1 MSASVDT
8 ACGERL
14 ATLLL
19 GVRAGAPLLD
29 PPPADLAPP
38 DLASAYATAH
48 RIVAAL
54 ESTLGPVRGYKV
66 GATSAGGQK
75 MLGLDEPFYG
85 CDPARTVLDDGATW
99 DSRRRVYTVE
109 AEVGFV
115 VGRDLPPRDAPYE
128 FAEVVDALARAVP
141 LLEINRPAYARPFEV
156 GGLWLVA
163 DNGVTQGLVTGGPGV
178 AVAAAGGS
186 LALETVRIARGGES
200 CAEGAASIVLGD
212 PLRAVHWLANAL
224 HRHGRG
230 LRAGDV
236 VASGAMTPPV
246 PMMPGDRFVATY
258 TTLGEVRLTVA

>member
-1 MSASVDT
+1 MSAPVD
-8 ACGERL
+8 AARAERL

-19 GVRAGAPLLD
+19 RVRDGAPLLD

-38 DLASAYATAH
+38 DLASAYAAAH
-48 RIVAAL
+48 RIVATL
-54 ESTLGPVRGYKV
+54 EPTLGPVRGYKV
-66 GATSAGGQK
+66 GATSSGGQK

-85 CDPARTVLDDGATW
+85 CDPARTLLGDGATW
-99 DSRRRVYTVE
+99 HSRRSVYTVE

-128 FAEVVDALARAVP
+128 FSEVRDALARAVP

-186 LALETVRIARGGES
+186 LALETVRTTRNGAT
-200 CAEGAASIVLGD
+200 CAEGAASVVLGD
-212 PLRAVHWLANAL
+212 PLRAVHWLATAL
-224 HRHGRG
+224 NRHGRG

-246 PMMPGDRFVATY
+246 AMMPGDRFVATY
-258 TTLGEVRLTVA
+258 ATLGEVRLSVA